1 MALTVQDVRTADLNR
16 AAIRDA
22 LGVTGGFLGVGVD
35 RVDYTKGILERFRG
49 IECFLERNS
58 EYQKRFVF
66 VHVGAPSRTRIPR
79 YHDLLSEVEREAD
92 RINRRFET
100 NGWRPIRLQKKHHS
114 HEEIERMYRAA
125 DVCLVTSLHDGMNL
139 VAKEFV
145 AARDDEDGVLVL
157 SQYAGASGELI
168 DALLV
173 NPYDV
178 EQLAAAI
185 KRGLEMPECDR
196 RSRMRRMRRTVR
208 DYNVYRWAADLVSD
222 LAEIRPF
229 VHDSARAN

>member
-1 MALTVQDVRTADLNR
+1 
-16 AAIRDA
+16 
-22 LGVTGGFLGVGVD
+22 
-35 RVDYTKGILERFRG
+35 
-49 IECFLERNS
+49 
-58 EYQKRFVF
+58 
-66 VHVGAPSRTRIPR
+66 
-79 YHDLLSEVEREAD
+79 
-92 RINRRFET
+92 
-100 NGWRPIRLQKKHHS
+100 
-114 HEEIERMYRAA
+114 MYRAA